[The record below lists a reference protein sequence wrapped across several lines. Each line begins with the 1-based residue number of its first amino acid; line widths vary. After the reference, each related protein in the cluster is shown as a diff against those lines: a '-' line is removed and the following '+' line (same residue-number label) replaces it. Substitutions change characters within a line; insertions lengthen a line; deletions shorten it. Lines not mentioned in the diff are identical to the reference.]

1 MYSDWSELIFQTALP
16 DRIRPSENV
25 LVGFDKCSHLIG
37 IGQCAARG
45 FFIDAFGE
53 ACEDFAG
60 AAFGGFSDAFGDKC
74 VDGFC
79 PAYRAVQ
86 LAYQGIFDFVSII
99 IRGNIGVMNDAD
111 LRLFDGDVF
120 QCFGKFFRCLFPFP
134 HIAAS

>member
-1 MYSDWSELIFQTALP
+1 MYSDGVRLIFQTALP

-60 AAFGGFSDAFGDKC
+60 AAFGGFSDAFGASALT
-74 VDGFC
+74 VSVQ
-79 PAYRAVQ
+79 AHRAVQ
-86 LAYQGIFDFVSII
+86 LAYQGILILS
-99 IRGNIGVMNDAD
+99 
-111 LRLFDGDVF
+111 
-120 QCFGKFFRCLFPFP
+120 
-134 HIAAS
+134 ASS